1 MLSKNDKQNISD
13 YLAKRKDIQ
22 VAYLF
27 GSQASGKAD
36 NLSDIDIAI
45 LFNAGLTVVQR
56 FEQKLKIMGDVG
68 SLLGRD
74 DVEVVDLNS
83 APVALRF
90 SAIENREIL
99 FVNDDND
106 RVDFESRVMTMYQD
120 YKYFMNINSQNSL
133 ESIARME
140 V

>member
-13 YLAKRKDIQ
+13 YLAKRNDIQ

-120 YKYFMNINSQNSL
+120 YNYHIQSL
-133 ESIARME
+133 VRF
-140 V
+140 